1 MIVFEALPAKHG
13 DCLILR
19 FTGEGAERVWL
30 IDGGPPGVYLESLKP
45 RLDALRGAAD
55 RLRVDLAMVSHID
68 DDHIAGMVQLTRK
81 LREIKEDNGVP
92 FLDIRRFWFNSFS
105 ALVGTLPE
113 PAQKLATPAASDDA
127 ALSAELP
134 GIRHETAA
142 VLSSVGQGEKL
153 TAEIITLG
161 LPLNERRGKP
171 LAAPDTMMV
180 NGAKVTILGPLQ
192 SRLDDLQHEWAK
204 QAKTAAKPADLAG
217 LFRED
222 LDTSVPNLSSL
233 VALVEIDGKRILL
246 TGDARGD
253 DIVKG
258 WRAAS
263 GALDKPVPIDV
274 LKLPHHGSDRDL
286 TEDFVRLFP
295 ARHYVISADGK
306 FGNPDP
312 PALRA
317 LVETLGDRQYTI
329 HVTGPMLQFDPDPKN
344 PKPTQRVEQQLN
356 SLKSGRNFDFVVGKP
371 VAIAL

>member
-19 FTGEGAERVWL
+19 FTGDGADRVWL
-30 IDGGPPGVYLESLKP
+30 IDGGPPGVYLDSLKP
-45 RLDALRGAAD
+45 RLDALRGGAD

-68 DDHIAGMVQLTRK
+68 DDHIAGMLQLARK
-81 LREIKEDNGVP
+81 LRETKEDNGIP

-105 ALVGTLPE
+105 SLVGALPE
-113 PAQKLATPAASDDA
+113 PAQKLASLAATGDA
-127 ALSAELP
+127 GLFAELP

-142 VLSSVGQGEKL
+142 VLSSVGQGEKF

-161 LPLNERRGKP
+161 VQLNERRGKP
-171 LAAPDTMMV
+171 MTAPDTVMV
-180 NGAKVTILGPLQ
+180 SGAKVTILGPLQ

-204 QAKTAAKPADLAG
+204 QAKTAARPADLAG

-258 WRAAS
+258 WKAAS
-263 GALDKPVPIDV
+263 GGLNPLPVDI

-295 ARHYVISADGK
+295 ARHYVISANGK
-306 FGNPDP
+306 YGNPDP

-329 HVTGPMLQFDPDPKN
+329 HITGPMFEFDSDPKN

-356 SLKSGRNFDFVVGKP
+356 ALKTGRNFDFVVGEP

>member
-1 MIVFEALPAKHG
+1 MIVFEALQAKHG

-19 FTGEGAERVWL
+19 FTGDGAERVWL
-30 IDGGPPGVYLESLKP
+30 IDGGPPGVYADSLKP

-68 DDHIAGMVQLTRK
+68 DDHIAGMEQLTRN
-81 LREIKEDNGVP
+81 LRQIKENNGIP

-105 ALVGTLPE
+105 ALVGTLPQ
-113 PAQKLATPAASDDA
+113 PAQQLVTLAASDQAGMFA
-127 ALSAELP
+127 ALP

-161 LPLNERRGKP
+161 LPLNEGLAKP
-171 LAAPDTMMV
+171 LTAPDTVTV

-192 SRLDDLQHEWAK
+192 SRLDDLRREWAK
-204 QAKTAAKPADLAG
+204 QAKSAARPADLAG

-222 LDTSVPNLSSL
+222 LDTSLPNLSSL

-258 WRAAS
+258 WAAAS
-263 GALDKPVPIDV
+263 GDQGQPLSIDI

-286 TEDFVRLFP
+286 TEDFVKTFP
-295 ARHYVISADGK
+295 ARHYVVSADGK

-317 LVETLGDRQYTI
+317 LVETLGNRQYTI

-344 PKPTQRVEQQLN
+344 PKPTQRVEQQL
-356 SLKSGRNFDFVVGKP
+356 KAMQTGRNFDFFVGKP
-371 VAIAL
+371 VAITL

>member
-1 MIVFEALPAKHG
+1 MIVFEALQAKHG

-19 FTGEGAERVWL
+19 YTGDGAERVWL
-30 IDGGPPGVYLESLKP
+30 IDGGPPGVYLASLKP
-45 RLDALRGAAD
+45 RLDALRGDAD
-55 RLRVDLAMVSHID
+55 RLRIDLAMVSHID
-68 DDHIAGMVQLTRK
+68 DDHIAGMLQLTRK
-81 LREIKEDNGVP
+81 LREIKDDNGIP
-92 FLDIRRFWFNSFS
+92 FLDIHRFWFNSFS

-113 PAQKLATPAASDDA
+113 PAQKLATLAASDEA
-127 ALSAELP
+127 GLFAELP

-142 VLSSVGQGEKL
+142 VLSSVAQGEKL
-153 TAEIITLG
+153 TAEIISLG

-171 LAAPDTMMV
+171 LTAPDTVMV
-180 NGAKVTILGPLQ
+180 NGAKITVLGPLK

-204 QAKTAAKPADLAG
+204 QAKTAVRPADFAG

-258 WRAAS
+258 WQAAF
-263 GALDKPVPIDV
+263 GGRNGPVPIDI

-295 ARHYVISADGK
+295 ARHYVISADGRN
-306 FGNPDP
+306 GNPDP

-329 HVTGPMLQFDPDPKN
+329 HVTGPMFQFDPDPKH
-344 PKPTQRVEQQLN
+344 PKPTQRVEQQLEA
-356 SLKSGRNFDFVVGKP
+356 LKTGRNFEFTVGEP
-371 VAIAL
+371 VAITL

>member
-1 MIVFEALPAKHG
+1 
-13 DCLILR
+13 
-19 FTGEGAERVWL
+19 
-30 IDGGPPGVYLESLKP
+30 
-45 RLDALRGAAD
+45 LRGAAD
-55 RLRVDLAMVSHID
+55 RLRVDLSMVSHID

-113 PAQKLATPAASDDA
+113 PAQKLATLAASDDA

-263 GALDKPVPIDV
+263 RALDKPDRRPQAAAPRQRPGPDRGFCETVPGPSLCDLGGWQVRQPRSAGAARTGGNIGRPQIHD
-274 LKLPHHGSDRDL
+274 PRYRSDAPIRPRPEKSETD
-286 TEDFVRLFP
+286 P
-295 ARHYVISADGK
+295 AR
-306 FGNPDP
+306 
-312 PALRA
+312 RA
-317 LVETLGDRQYTI
+317 ATQNAEDR
-329 HVTGPMLQFDPDPKN
+329 PK
-344 PKPTQRVEQQLN
+344 L
-356 SLKSGRNFDFVVGKP
+356 
-371 VAIAL
+371 